1 MIDDDDKEN
10 ANFAVS
16 IISFRSSLS
25 NHLQTQKKAEIFR
38 EKKLRLFYSEMEKT
52 TLRFVRWGYEVNASS
67 DDCIDAIDSYFLQVL
82 SYGRNRKVIVEA
94 PRYDKDCVLGNV
106 LAAHYL
112 SSSDHSRAN
121 SYLEAAA
128 STLEHSTPYEKAVF
142 EAVSYMISEDRDDDL
157 AFEMHTELLKRFPKD
172 LVSLKRAQVLCFYM
186 GQPDPFLGLVQQILP
201 VNQEESYIHGMLAFP
216 LLELGRMEEAAAA
229 SRKGYEINKED
240 AWAHHCMCHVLQHEC
255 RFKEAVKFM
264 EGFSGSWPS
273 CSSFMYTH
281 NWWHVALCYLE
292 GGSPM
297 SKVEE
302 IYDHHIWKELE
313 KDDAV
318 PPEVYLNALGLL
330 LRLDVRDALDCFE
343 DRLKLLAARLT
354 DQANWFLE
362 WHLDILIVWALAK
375 VGETTRAH
383 ELLEG
388 LKFRISKMTKK
399 KQQVMQKGI
408 QLGEAVYE
416 YARGNYKQALE
427 LLGSDFN
434 SIGYKIIG
442 ASDEQID
449 VFNEMWCQLL
459 LNTGQS
465 STAKEVIRERI
476 KVREG
481 VPFMWRL
488 LEKSYAMEGN
498 AEAEGA
504 GERAKKLESSYFF

>member
-1 MIDDDDKEN
+1 
-10 ANFAVS
+10 
-16 IISFRSSLS
+16 
-25 NHLQTQKKAEIFR
+25 
-38 EKKLRLFYSEMEKT
+38 MEKT
-52 TLRFVRWGYEVNASS
+52 LRCVRWGYEVNTSS
-67 DDCIDAIDSYFLQVL
+67 DDCIDAINSYFQQVL
-82 SYGRNRKVIVEA
+82 SYGRKRKVILEA
-94 PRYDKDCVLGNV
+94 PLYDNDCVLGNI

-112 SSSDHSRAN
+112 SSSDPSRAN
-121 SYLEAAA
+121 SYVEAAA
-128 STLEHSTPYEKAVF
+128 SNLEQSTPYEQAVY
-142 EAVSYMISEDRDDDL
+142 EAVTYLISEDRDDDL
-157 AFEMHTELLKRFPKD
+157 AFEMHTKLLNRFPKD
-172 LVSLKRAQVLCFYM
+172 LASLKRAQLLCFYM
-186 GQPDPFLGLVQQILP
+186 GQPEPFLGLVQQVLP
-201 VNQEESYIHGMLAFP
+201 ANQEESYIHGILAFP

-229 SRKGYEINKED
+229 SKKGYEINKED
-240 AWAHHCMCHVLQHEC
+240 SWAHHCLCHVLQHEC
-255 RFKEAVKFM
+255 RFKEAVEFM
-264 EGFSGSWPS
+264 EALAGSWPS

-330 LRLDVRDALDCFE
+330 LRLDVRDALDGFE
-343 DRLKLLAARLT
+343 DRLKNLAVRLT
-354 DQANWFLE
+354 NQANWYLE

-375 VGETTRAH
+375 VGETSRAH

-388 LKFRISKMTKK
+388 LKSRLSRMNKK

-408 QLGEAVYE
+408 QLGEAVFE
-416 YARGNYKQALE
+416 FARGNYEKALE
-427 LLGSDFN
+427 LFGSEFN
-434 SIGYKIIG
+434 AIGYKIVG

-459 LNTGQS
+459 LKTGQS

-476 KVREG
+476 KIRDG

-488 LEKSYAMEGN
+488 LEKSYSMEGN
-498 AEAEGA
+498 AEAESSA
-504 GERAKKLESSYFF
+504 GERAKKLESCYF